1 MLGVY
6 LPFWPVWLSAQ
17 GLDAAQV
24 GLLVAVTLWTKVLG
38 LPAVAWLADSWGR
51 TTQAM
56 AVCAGLSIAAFAG
69 FFAAEGF
76 AAILFIQV
84 LAALSFQALIP
95 LGESHTLRA
104 VPRLGLNYGRVRL
117 WGSLSFIAGSLL
129 GGFLVSRDLTGG
141 LLWAL
146 IGALFLGLLAAL
158 ALPPLA
164 APPKETAPSPRRA
177 LALLTDPTFALLLV
191 CAGLLQASHAV
202 YYGFSAISWQAA
214 DISGLAI
221 GWLWAV
227 GVVAEILLFTVG
239 DRLVGRYG
247 PARLLGAAAL
257 AGAVRWTVLAV
268 TADLVVLTVAQC
280 LHGLTF
286 GAAHLATVHLLARRA
301 PRRLSATAQGLYS
314 AISGGVIMG
323 LAVFAAGQLY
333 AGFEAKAYFA
343 MVLLSLAAWPL
354 SRALRNRGEEPD

>member
-17 GLDAAQV
+17 GLDATQV

-38 LPAVAWLADSWGR
+38 LPAVTWLADASGR
-51 TTQAM
+51 TTRAM
-56 AVCAGLSIAAFAG
+56 ALCAGLSIVAFAG

-76 AAILFIQV
+76 AAILLIQV
-84 LAALSFQALIP
+84 IAALSFQALIP
-95 LGESHTLRA
+95 LGESHTLRG
-104 VPRLGLNYGRVRL
+104 VLNLGLDYGRIRL

-129 GGFLVSRDLTGG
+129 GGFLVSRDLTGA

-146 IGALFLGLLAAL
+146 IGALLLGLLSVL
-158 ALPPLA
+158 ALPALA
-164 APPKETAPSPRRA
+164 APPREPAPSPRRA
-177 LALLTDPTFALLLV
+177 LALLANPPFLLLLV

-214 DISGLAI
+214 GISGLAI
-221 GWLWAV
+221 GWLWAM
-227 GVVAEILLFTVG
+227 GVVAEIFLFTVG
-239 DRLVGRYG
+239 DRLVGRFG

-257 AGAVRWTVLAV
+257 AGALRWSVLAV
-268 TADLVVLTVAQC
+268 TTDFIVLTAAQC

-286 GAAHLATVHLLARRA
+286 GAAHLATVHLLARQA
-301 PRRLSATAQGLYS
+301 PRRLTATAQGLYS

-333 AGFEAKAYFA
+333 AAFEAKAYLA

-354 SRALRNRGEEPD
+354 SRRLRNLPGNPG